1 MRRAHRKSRLGCRV
15 CKLRHIKCDESKPS
29 CLNCLAV
36 ERRCAYLDD
45 TSTNLQTPNST
56 PTRTSSRSPGPS
68 PAPSPRAHY
77 EATQSHPA
85 ALGEDY
91 TLTHLE
97 LFYHFATRLAG
108 DLVPDPVTR
117 TSFTDLAVRESLST
131 PYLMD
136 ELLALSAAHKSTLHP
151 DRRDF
156 YLAEATRLQTRGL
169 SRHNAVQTE
178 LSDDNC
184 VAVFMYSALLGQHVL
199 FDTFSLQGDFP
210 AVITKLVQCLSLHRG
225 IRTIATNSSEETLRQ
240 LLGGDLS
247 HLEPL
252 GPVQSG
258 DESALLWDQIDG
270 SQLSDSSKHDCQ
282 EAVKALQGMFSRQRL
297 GRMRDALTVQEW
309 AVRVPT
315 GYVELL
321 NQRRPEALVVLAY
334 YAVLLHRERTYWS
347 IGSTGSYL
355 IRSITSNLGE
365 YWKEWLEWPNRVLME
380 DPIVSGISLT

>member
-1 MRRAHRKSRLGCRV
+1 M
-15 CKLRHIKCDESKPS
+15 
-29 CLNCLAV
+29 NCLAV
-36 ERRCAYLDD
+36 ERRCSYLDE
-45 TSTNLQTPNST
+45 TSTNLRTPTPT
-56 PTRTSSRSPGPS
+56 PTRASSRSPGPS
-68 PAPSPRAHY
+68 SALLPHGHHETAKGFPP
-77 EATQSHPA
+77 

-108 DLVPDPVTR
+108 DLVPDSG
-117 TSFTDLAVRESLST
+117 TSAFFTDLAVRESLST

-136 ELLALSAAHKSTLHP
+136 ELLALSAAHKSTLQP

-156 YLAEATRLQTRGL
+156 YLTEATRLQTRGL
-169 SRHNAVQTE
+169 SRHNGLQTE

-210 AVITKLVQCLSLHRG
+210 AVISKLVQCLSLHRG
-225 IRTIATNSSEETLRQ
+225 IRTIAASSSEDTLRK

-252 GPVQSG
+252 GVVQSG
-258 DESALLWDQIDG
+258 DESALLWDQLEG
-270 SQLSDSSKHDCQ
+270 SQLSDASKNNCH
-282 EAVKALQGMFSRQRL
+282 EAVKALQDMFSRQRL
-297 GRMRDALTVQEW
+297 GTVRSALAVQEW

-334 YAVLLHRERTYWS
+334 YAVLLHRERMYWS
-347 IGSTGSYL
+347 IGGTGSYL

-365 YWKEWLEWPNRVLME
+365 YWAEWLEWPNRVLME
-380 DPIVSGISLT
+380 DPIVSGASIT